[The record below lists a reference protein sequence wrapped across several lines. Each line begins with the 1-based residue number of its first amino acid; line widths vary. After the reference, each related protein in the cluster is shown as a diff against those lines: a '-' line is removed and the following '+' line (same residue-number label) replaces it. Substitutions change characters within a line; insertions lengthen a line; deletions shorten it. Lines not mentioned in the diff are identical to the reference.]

1 MTNDDLYKLMNG
13 TGEAIENRIKNTEK
27 VFSRLIKALA
37 VAVLILFIF
46 ILYQQNKIIQLEI
59 TLHSHLDYSSKE
71 IDVINQRLLHY
82 DDIKNKPVVYEI
94 HNTHKH
100 YKVYKIYKSHKV
112 NKINKVQ
119 DNTKPCVQ

>member
-27 VFSRLIKALA
+27 VFSQLLKALSIIM
-37 VAVLILFIF
+37 LILFIF
-46 ILYQQNKIIQLEI
+46 ILYQQNKIIQLE
-59 TLHSHLDYSSKE
+59 TSLHSHLDYSSKE

-94 HNTHKH
+94 HKH
-100 YKVYKIYKSHKV
+100 YKVYKIYKNH
-112 NKINKVQ
+112 NINKAQ
-119 DNTKPCVQ
+119 DNIKPCIQ